1 MRLLKK
7 KVAEKSEE
15 VVEEKEMKKQP
26 LKIFIDDT
34 YFISYEA
41 MNIVVKTRRE
51 KGEIPEQFK
60 KHIKKKENPTE
71 DDKYK
76 EEVIG
81 YYSNLPDAL
90 EFGFSRNKLNES
102 GAQNIAELK
111 AIVSTVRNDIAHLFD
126 KHKHALAVYPQ
137 PGSYNVED

>member
-7 KVAEKSEE
+7 KVAEKVED

-26 LKIFIDDT
+26 LKIYIDDT

-41 MNIVVKTRRE
+41 MNIVLKQRKE
-51 KGEIPEQFK
+51 KQDVPEHFK
-60 KHIKKKENPTE
+60 GKVKKKEIITE

-76 EEVIG
+76 EITLG

-111 AIVSTVRNDIAHLFD
+111 AIVSTVRKDIAHLFD
-126 KHKHALAVYPQ
+126 KHKHALAIYPQ
-137 PGSYNVED
+137 PGSYKVED